1 MNNEDLKKFLKEQI
15 NLDCP
20 DCLQEIKD
28 TEVEVLPCTLKRT
41 YNYGKA
47 IRYGIYGVLG
57 LSILG
62 SSSYTAY
69 NYVTPQTFINIE
81 VTSPQITLSNDPHN
95 DDFTIQLKLNGFD
108 KVIDVYTNKEVNTI
122 CDISNLDLVEAYPK
136 VIQFIK
142 ENTTNEKNI
151 VFTVLSDNVKKSF
164 SIEEIL
170 KEFESRFI
178 HVNDV
183 KVDQGSK
190 LSIGQQK
197 AIHVILRKTNKYTRQ
212 ELEQKSLKEL
222 LEILF
227 IL

>member
-1 MNNEDLKKFLKEQI
+1 MNNEDLKKYLKEQI

-47 IRYGIYGVLG
+47 IKLGLYGVLG

-81 VTSPQITLSNDPHN
+81 VTTPEITLSNNPHN
-95 DDFTIQLKLNGFD
+95 EDFTIQLKLNGYD
-108 KVIDVYTNKEVNTI
+108 KVIDVHTNKDVENI
-122 CDISNLDLVEAYPK
+122 CNISNLDVMDAYHK
-136 VIQFIK
+136 VIEFIR
-142 ENTTNEKNI
+142 ENTSYQKNI
-151 VFTVLSDNVKKSF
+151 VFTVFSSNEKKLF
-164 SIEEIL
+164 TIEEAL
-170 KEFESRFI
+170 KEFESQFI
-178 HVNDV
+178 HINDE
-183 KVDQGSK
+183 KIEHSSK
-190 LSIGQQK
+190 LTIGQQK
-197 AIHVILRKTNKYTRQ
+197 AIKIILRKTDKYTRS
-212 ELEQKSLKEL
+212 ELEQKSLKQL

-227 IL
+227 EI

>member
-1 MNNEDLKKFLKEQI
+1 MNNEDLKKFLKENI

-20 DCLQEIKD
+20 DCLQEIKN

-47 IRYGIYGVLG
+47 IRYGLYGVLG

-81 VTSPQITLSNDPHN
+81 VMSPEITLSNDPHN

-108 KVIDVYTNKEVNTI
+108 KVIDVYTNKDVKTV
-122 CDISNLDLVEAYPK
+122 CDISNLDFIEAYPK
-136 VIQFIK
+136 VIQFIRD
-142 ENTTNEKNI
+142 NTSYQKNI
-151 VFTVLSDNVKKSF
+151 VFTVLSNNEKKSF
-164 SIEEIL
+164 TIEEAL
-170 KEFESRFI
+170 KEFESHFI
-178 HVNDV
+178 HVNDS
-183 KVDQGSK
+183 KIEDSK
-190 LSIGQQK
+190 LTIGQKK
-197 AIHVILRKTNKYTRQ
+197 AIHLILKKTDKYTKE

-222 LEILF
+222 IEILF
-227 IL
+227 LL